1 MADKSAFDYVN
12 EIWSIANYVR
22 DVIRPADYNKL
33 ILPFAVLRRF
43 ECALEPTREAV
54 SRRVAKGTWGD
65 DDPMYCALSGHCFYN
80 VTSFTLSNLGATK
93 TCDALMAYIN
103 GFSANA
109 REVLQRFEM
118 RQTCEKLDEKGML
131 YEVCTRFADFDL
143 GPDAVSDRMMTD
155 IYEHL
160 IQKYGEEISQDA
172 EDFMTPKDVARL
184 ATALLFANEDTLLNA
199 DDGAIRSLYD
209 GSCGTCGF
217 ICDALDQLDEWHE
230 KGHFKS
236 PTKIVPYGQE
246 LEDATWAMGKAALML
261 RNIAGGSGDV
271 LDQMTDLSAG
281 IMRGDTL
288 DDDKFAD
295 RTFHYQLTNPPYGK
309 EWRKEQPGVFDEMK
323 NGFGGRFGAGKPD
336 IDDGSMLFMQNVAA
350 KMAPVGEGGG
360 KAAIVLSGSPLFNG
374 DAGSGPSSIRRWL
387 FSEDLVDCI
396 VKLPTEIFFR
406 TGIATYIWALN
417 NHKPDNRKG
426 YVQLIDASEEKTS
439 LRKTQG
445 NKHYEIS
452 EDQAAWIVRTYV
464 DGHDH
469 GKSAM
474 VPIEDFMFRKVTTQ
488 RPLRVFIEPEGSRT
502 DELFT
507 LSAPMK
513 KLTEASRAVLRT
525 WAEQNEGNSLE
536 YSDVVSSVE
545 ELHKKIEKPKPPKAD
560 LVAAFVKV
568 FGRRDP
574 SAEPALD
581 AKGNPVFDPELKDT
595 ENVPI
600 GMDIGDYMASEVLPY
615 APDAVVDQSVV
626 DEPKLDKKTGL
637 TSNPLGDGEVGVVGT
652 SISFNR
658 YFYKY
663 EKLRAPEV
671 IAKEILELEDGLGEL
686 MRGFLA

>member
-1 MADKSAFDYVN
+1 MADKTAFDYVN

-43 ECALEPTREAV
+43 ECALEPTRAAV
-54 SRRVAKGTWGD
+54 SRQAAKGVWDD
-65 DDPMYCALSGHCFYN
+65 DDPKYCALSGHCFYN

-103 GFSANA
+103 GFSVNA

-131 YEVCTRFADFDL
+131 YEVCTRFSGFDL
-143 GPDAVSDRMMTD
+143 GPETVSDRMMTD

-160 IQKYGEEISQDA
+160 IQRYGEEISQDA

-199 DDGAIRSLYD
+199 DNGDIRTLYD

-217 ICDALDQLDEWHE
+217 ICDALDQLDEWHD

-281 IMRGDTL
+281 IM
-288 DDDKFAD
+288 
-295 RTFHYQLTNPPYGK
+295 
-309 EWRKEQPGVFDEMK
+309 
-323 NGFGGRFGAGKPD
+323 
-336 IDDGSMLFMQNVAA
+336 
-350 KMAPVGEGGG
+350 
-360 KAAIVLSGSPLFNG
+360 LSGSPLFNG
-374 DAGSGPSSIRRWL
+374 DAGSGPSGIRRWL

-396 VKLPTEIFFR
+396 VKLPTEIFYR
-406 TGIATYIWALN
+406 TGIATYIWVLN
-417 NHKPDNRKG
+417 NHKPENRKG
-426 YVQLIDASEEKTS
+426 YVQLIDASEEKTA
-439 LRKTQG
+439 LRKSQG
-445 NKHYEIS
+445 NKRYEIG

-469 GKSAM
+469 GRSVI
-474 VPIEDFMFRKVTTQ
+474 VPVENFMYRKVTTQ
-488 RPLRVFIEPEGSRT
+488 RPLRVVIEPSVDGL
-502 DELFT
+502 DALFT
-507 LSAPMK
+507 LSKPME
-513 KLTEASRAVLRT
+513 KLSDASRAAIRSWV
-525 WAEQNEGNSLE
+525 EKNEGASLT
-536 YSDVVSSVE
+536 YSEVLAATE
-545 ELHKKIEKPKPPKAD
+545 KLHKAIEKPKPQKAALAD
-560 LVAAFVKV
+560 ALVKV

-574 SAEPALD
+574 SATPAID

-600 GMDIGDYMASEVLPY
+600 GMEINDYMATEVLPY
-615 APDAVVDQSVV
+615 APDAVVDESVK
-626 DEPKLDKKTGL
+626 DEPKYDAKSGL
-637 TSNPLGDGEVGVVGT
+637 TANPLGDGGVGVVGT
-652 SISFNR
+652 TISFNR

-663 EKLRAPEV
+663 EKPRDPQV

>member
-1 MADKSAFDYVN
+1 MAEKSAFDYVN
-12 EIWSIANYVR
+12 EIWGIANYVR

-43 ECALEPTREAV
+43 ECALDATRAAV
-54 SRRVAKGTWGD
+54 SRQAAKGVWDD
-65 DDPMYCALSGHCFYN
+65 DDPKYCAISGHCFYN

-131 YEVCTRFADFDL
+131 YEVCTRFASFDL
-143 GPDAVSDRMMTD
+143 GPESVSDRMMTD

-160 IQKYGEEISQDA
+160 IQRYGEEISQDA

-199 DDGAIRSLYD
+199 DNGDIRTLYD

-217 ICDALDQLDEWHE
+217 ICDALDQLDEWHDR
-230 KGHFKS
+230 GHFSS

-281 IMRGDTL
+281 IMLGDTL
-288 DDDKFAD
+288 DDDRFEG
-295 RTFHYQLTNPPYGK
+295 RTFNYQLTNPPYGK
-309 EWRKEQPGVFDEMK
+309 EWKKEKEKVLDEASK
-323 NGFGGRFGAGKPD
+323 GFEKRFGAGVPS
-336 IDDGSMLFMQNVAA
+336 IDDGSMLFLQNVAA
-350 KMAPVGEGGG
+350 KMAPAEEGGG

-374 DAGSGPSSIRRWL
+374 DAGSGPSNIRRWL
-387 FSEDLVDCI
+387 FHEDLVDCI

-406 TGIATYIWALN
+406 TGIATYVWVLN
-417 NHKPDNRKG
+417 NHKPENRKG
-426 YVQLIDASEEKTS
+426 YVQLIDASEEKTA
-439 LRKTQG
+439 LRKSQG
-445 NKHYEIS
+445 NKRYEIG
-452 EDQAAWIVRTYV
+452 EEQAAWIVRTYV

-469 GKSAM
+469 GKSVV
-474 VPIEDFMFRKVTTQ
+474 VPVEDFMYRKVTTQ
-488 RPLRVFIEPEGSRT
+488 RPLLVSIEPTPEKL
-502 DELFT
+502 DELFS
-507 LSAPMK
+507 LSKPME
-513 KLTEASRAVLRT
+513 KLTEESRAAIRS
-525 WAEQNEGNSLE
+525 WAAANEGDALTYAQLLKDVNGLFKRLE
-536 YSDVVSSVE
+536 N
-545 ELHKKIEKPKPPKAD
+545 PKPQKTKLAEA
-560 LVAAFVKV
+560 LVKV
-568 FGRRDP
+568 FGRQDP
-574 SAEPALD
+574 SAEPAVD
-581 AKGNPVFDPELKDT
+581 AKGNPVFDPELRDS

-600 GMDIGDYMASEVLPY
+600 GMGVDEYMESEVLPY
-615 APDAVVDQSVV
+615 APDAVVDESVV
-626 DEPKLDKKTGL
+626 DEKG
-637 TSNPLGDGEVGVVGT
+637 PLADGKVGQVGT

-663 EKLRAPEV
+663 EIPRDPGI

>member
-1 MADKSAFDYVN
+1 MADKTAFDYVN

-43 ECALEPTREAV
+43 ECALEPTRAVV
-54 SRRVAKGTWGD
+54 SRQAAKGVWDD
-65 DDPMYCALSGHCFYN
+65 DDPKYCALSGHCFYN

-131 YEVCTRFADFDL
+131 YEVCTRFSGFDL
-143 GPDAVSDRMMTD
+143 GPETVSDRMMTD

-160 IQKYGEEISQDA
+160 IQRYGEEISQDA

-199 DDGAIRSLYD
+199 DNGDIRTLYD

-217 ICDALDQLDEWHE
+217 ICDALDQLDEWHD

-271 LDQMTDLSAG
+271 LDQMSDLSAG
-281 IMRGDTL
+281 IMLGDTL
-288 DDDKFAD
+288 DDDRFEG
-295 RTFHYQLTNPPYGK
+295 RTFNYQLTNPPYGK
-309 EWRKEQPGVFDEMK
+309 EWRKEQDGVVEEAQR
-323 NGFGGRFGAGKPD
+323 GFGGRFGAGLPS

-350 KMAPVGEGGG
+350 KMAPPKEGGG

-374 DAGSGPSSIRRWL
+374 DAGSGPSGICRWL

-396 VKLPTEIFFR
+396 VKLPTDIFYR
-406 TGIATYIWALN
+406 TGIATYIWVLN
-417 NHKPDNRKG
+417 NHKPENRKG
-426 YVQLIDASEEKTS
+426 YVQLIDASEEKTV
-439 LRKTQG
+439 LRKSQG
-445 NKHYEIS
+445 NKRYEVGG
-452 EDQAAWIVRTYV
+452 EQAAWIVRTYV

-469 GKSAM
+469 GKSVI
-474 VPIEDFMFRKVTTQ
+474 VPVEDFMYRKVTTQ
-488 RPLRVFIEPEGSRT
+488 RPLRVFVEPKGEKAE
-502 DELFT
+502 ELFS
-507 LSAPMK
+507 LNKPMG
-513 KLTEASRAVLRT
+513 KLTETSRGILRD
-525 WAEQNEGNSLE
+525 WAKENEGESLE
-536 YSDVVSSVE
+536 YAEVVSAADDI
-545 ELHKKIEKPKPPKAD
+545 HKKLEKPKPQKAALID
-560 LVAAFVKV
+560 AIVKV
-568 FGRRDP
+568 FGRQDP
-574 SAEPALD
+574 SAEPAVD
-581 AKGNPVFDPELKDT
+581 AKGNPVFDPELRDS
-595 ENVPI
+595 ENVPL
-600 GMDIGDYMASEVLPY
+600 GMDIDDYMASEVLPY
-615 APDAVVDQSVV
+615 TPDAVVDASVI
-626 DEPKLDKKTGL
+626 DEPRFDKKTGL
-637 TSNPLGDGEVGVVGT
+637 TSNPLGDGGVGVVGT

-663 EKLRAPEV
+663 EKPRDPEV
-671 IAKEILELEDGLGEL
+671 IAKEILELENGLGEL

>member
-1 MADKSAFDYVN
+1 MADKTAFDYVN

-43 ECALEPTREAV
+43 ECALEPTRAAV
-54 SRRVAKGTWGD
+54 SRQAAKGVWDD
-65 DDPMYCALSGHCFYN
+65 DDPKYCALSGHCFYN

-103 GFSANA
+103 GFSVNA

-131 YEVCTRFADFDL
+131 YEVCTRFSGFDL
-143 GPDAVSDRMMTD
+143 GPETVSDRMMTD

-160 IQKYGEEISQDA
+160 IQRYGEEISQDA

-199 DDGAIRSLYD
+199 DNGDIRTLYD
-209 GSCGTCGF
+209 DRFEG
-217 ICDALDQLDEWHE
+217 
-230 KGHFKS
+230 
-236 PTKIVPYGQE
+236 
-246 LEDATWAMGKAALML
+246 
-261 RNIAGGSGDV
+261 
-271 LDQMTDLSAG
+271 
-281 IMRGDTL
+281 
-288 DDDKFAD
+288 
-295 RTFHYQLTNPPYGK
+295 RTFNYQLTNPPYGK
-309 EWRKEQPGVFDEMK
+309 EWKKEKDAVLEEMGRGFD
-323 NGFGGRFGAGKPD
+323 GRFGAGKPD

-350 KMAPVGEGGG
+350 KMAPPKEGGG

-374 DAGSGPSSIRRWL
+374 DAGSGPSGIRRWL

-396 VKLPTEIFFR
+396 VKLPTEIFYR
-406 TGIATYIWALN
+406 TGIATYIWVLN
-417 NHKPDNRKG
+417 NHKPENRKG
-426 YVQLIDASEEKTS
+426 YVQLIDASEEKTA
-439 LRKTQG
+439 LRKSQG
-445 NKHYEIS
+445 NKRYEIG

-469 GKSAM
+469 GRSVI
-474 VPIEDFMFRKVTTQ
+474 VPVENFMYRKVTTQ
-488 RPLRVFIEPEGSRT
+488 RPLRVVIEPSVDGL
-502 DELFT
+502 DALFT
-507 LSAPMK
+507 LSKPME
-513 KLTEASRAVLRT
+513 KLSDASRAAIRSWV
-525 WAEQNEGNSLE
+525 EKNEGASLT
-536 YSDVVSSVE
+536 YSEVLAATE
-545 ELHKKIEKPKPPKAD
+545 KLHKAIEKPKPQKAALAD
-560 LVAAFVKV
+560 ALVKV

-574 SAEPALD
+574 SATPAID

-600 GMDIGDYMASEVLPY
+600 GMEINDYMATEVLPY
-615 APDAVVDQSVV
+615 APDAVVDESVK
-626 DEPKLDKKTGL
+626 DEPKYDAKSGL
-637 TSNPLGDGEVGVVGT
+637 TANPLGDGGVGVVGT
-652 SISFNR
+652 TISFNR

-663 EKLRAPEV
+663 EKPRDPQV

>member
-1 MADKSAFDYVN
+1 MAEKTAFDYVN
-12 EIWSIANYVR
+12 EIWGIANYVR

-54 SRRVAKGTWGD
+54 CKRVAKGTWAD
-65 DDPMYCALSGHCFYN
+65 DDPKYCGVSGHCFYN
-80 VTSFTLSNLGATK
+80 VTSFSLSNLGAVN
-93 TCDALMAYIN
+93 TCDALMAYVN

-131 YEVCTRFADFDL
+131 YEVCTRFAGFDL
-143 GPDAVSDRMMTD
+143 GPAAVSDRMMTD

-160 IQKYGEEISQDA
+160 IQRYGEEISQDA

-199 DDGAIRSLYD
+199 DKGDIRTLYD

-217 ICDALDQLDEWHE
+217 ICDALDQLDEWHG

-281 IMRGDTL
+281 VMLGDTL
-288 DDDKFAD
+288 DDDRFD
-295 RTFHYQLTNPPYGK
+295 GRTFNYQLTNPPYGK
-309 EWRKEQPGVFDEMK
+309 EWKKEKDKVLDEASK
-323 NGFGGRFGAGKPD
+323 GFEKRFGAGVPS
-336 IDDGSMLFMQNVAA
+336 IDDGSMLFLQNVAA
-350 KMAPVGEGGG
+350 KMAPVEEGGG

-374 DAGSGPSSIRRWL
+374 DAGSGPSNIRRWL
-387 FSEDLVDCI
+387 FHEDLVDCI

-406 TGIATYIWALN
+406 TGIATYVWVLN
-417 NHKPDNRKG
+417 NHKPENRKG
-426 YVQLIDASEEKTS
+426 YVQLIDASEEKTA
-439 LRKTQG
+439 LRKGQG
-445 NKHYEIS
+445 NKRYEIG
-452 EDQAAWIVRTYV
+452 EEQAAWIVRTYV

-469 GKSAM
+469 GKSVV
-474 VPIEDFMFRKVTTQ
+474 VPVEDFMFRKVTTQ
-488 RPLRVFIEPEGSRT
+488 RPLRVVIEPDSSRL
-502 DELFT
+502 EKLFS
-507 LSAPMK
+507 LSKPME
-513 KLTEASRAVLRT
+513 KLTESSRDAIRAWV
-525 WAEQNEGNSLE
+525 EVNEGATLT
-536 YSDVVSSVE
+536 YSEVLALVDK
-545 ELHKKIEKPKPPKAD
+545 LHKTIEKPKPQKAA
-560 LVAAFVKV
+560 LVDAIVKV

-574 SAEPALD
+574 SAEPA
-581 AKGNPVFDPELKDT
+581 AGVRGNPVFDAELKDF
-595 ENVPI
+595 ENVPL
-600 GMDIGDYMASEVLPY
+600 GMDIDDYMASEVLPY
-615 APDAVVDQSVV
+615 APDAVVDESVK
-626 DEPKLDKKTGL
+626 DEPKFDAKSGL
-637 TSNPLGDGEVGVVGT
+637 TANPLGDGEIGVVGT

-663 EKLRAPEV
+663 ERPRDPEV
-671 IAKEILELEDGLGEL
+671 IAKEILELESGLGEL

>member
-1 MADKSAFDYVN
+1 MADKTAFDYVN

-43 ECALEPTREAV
+43 ECALEPTRAAV
-54 SRRVAKGTWGD
+54 SRQAAKGVWDD
-65 DDPMYCALSGHCFYN
+65 DDPKYCALSGHCFYN

-103 GFSANA
+103 GFSVNA

-131 YEVCTRFADFDL
+131 YEVCTRFSGFDL
-143 GPDAVSDRMMTD
+143 GPETVSDRMMTD

-160 IQKYGEEISQDA
+160 IQRYGEEISQDA

-199 DDGAIRSLYD
+199 DNGDIRTLYD

-217 ICDALDQLDEWHE
+217 ICDALDQLDEWHD

-281 IMRGDTL
+281 IMLGDTL
-288 DDDKFAD
+288 DDDRFEG
-295 RTFHYQLTNPPYGK
+295 RTFNYQLTNPPYGK
-309 EWRKEQPGVFDEMK
+309 EWKKEKDAVLEEMGRGFD
-323 NGFGGRFGAGKPD
+323 GRFGAGKPD

-350 KMAPVGEGGG
+350 KMAPPKEGGG

-374 DAGSGPSSIRRWL
+374 DAGSGPSGIRRWL

-396 VKLPTEIFFR
+396 VKLPTEIFYR
-406 TGIATYIWALN
+406 TGIATYIWVLN
-417 NHKPDNRKG
+417 NHKPEN
-426 YVQLIDASEEKTS
+426 
-439 LRKTQG
+439 
-445 NKHYEIS
+445 
-452 EDQAAWIVRTYV
+452 
-464 DGHDH
+464 
-469 GKSAM
+469 
-474 VPIEDFMFRKVTTQ
+474 RKVTTQ
-488 RPLRVFIEPEGSRT
+488 RPLRVVIEPSVDGL
-502 DELFT
+502 DALFT
-507 LSAPMK
+507 LSKPME
-513 KLTEASRAVLRT
+513 KLSDASRAAIRSWV
-525 WAEQNEGNSLE
+525 EKNEGASLT
-536 YSDVVSSVE
+536 YSEVLAATE
-545 ELHKKIEKPKPPKAD
+545 KLHKAIEKPKPQKAALAD
-560 LVAAFVKV
+560 ALVKV

-574 SAEPALD
+574 SATPAID

-600 GMDIGDYMASEVLPY
+600 GMEINDYMATEVLPY
-615 APDAVVDQSVV
+615 APDAVVDESVK
-626 DEPKLDKKTGL
+626 DEPKYDAKSGL
-637 TSNPLGDGEVGVVGT
+637 TANPLGDGGVGVVGT
-652 SISFNR
+652 TISFNR

-663 EKLRAPEV
+663 EKPRDPQV

>member
-1 MADKSAFDYVN
+1 MADKTAFDYVN

-43 ECALEPTREAV
+43 ECALEPTRAAV
-54 SRRVAKGTWGD
+54 SRQAAKGVWDD
-65 DDPMYCALSGHCFYN
+65 DDPKYCALSGHCFYN

-103 GFSANA
+103 GFSVNA

-131 YEVCTRFADFDL
+131 YEVCTRFSGFDL
-143 GPDAVSDRMMTD
+143 GPETVSDRMMTD

-160 IQKYGEEISQDA
+160 IQRYGEEISQDA

-199 DDGAIRSLYD
+199 DNGDIRTLYD

-217 ICDALDQLDEWHE
+217 ICDALDQLDEWHD

-281 IMRGDTL
+281 IMLGDTL
-288 DDDKFAD
+288 DDDRFEG
-295 RTFHYQLTNPPYGK
+295 RTFNYQLTNPPYGK
-309 EWRKEQPGVFDEMK
+309 EWKKEKDAVLEEMGRGFD
-323 NGFGGRFGAGKPD
+323 GRFGAGKPD

-350 KMAPVGEGGG
+350 KMAPPKEGGG

-374 DAGSGPSSIRRWL
+374 DAGSGPSGIRRWL

-396 VKLPTEIFFR
+396 VKLPTEIFYR
-406 TGIATYIWALN
+406 TGIATYIWVLN
-417 NHKPDNRKG
+417 NHKPENRKG
-426 YVQLIDASEEKTS
+426 YVQLIDASEEKTA
-439 LRKTQG
+439 LRKSQG
-445 NKHYEIS
+445 NKRYEIG

-469 GKSAM
+469 GRSVI
-474 VPIEDFMFRKVTTQ
+474 VPVENFMYRKVTTQ
-488 RPLRVFIEPEGSRT
+488 RRCALSLSPRSMGWMPSLPSASPWRSCRTRAAPPFAPGLRRTRAPRSHTARSWLRPRSFTKRSKSPSHRRPPSPTPSSRSSDVETRPRLPQSMRRAIRCSTPSSRT
-502 DELFT
+502 RRTFQSAWKSTTTWRPRCCPT
-507 LSAPMK
+507 LP
-513 KLTEASRAVLRT
+513 TP
-525 WAEQNEGNSLE
+525 WW
-536 YSDVVSSVE
+536 
-545 ELHKKIEKPKPPKAD
+545 
-560 LVAAFVKV
+560 
-568 FGRRDP
+568 
-574 SAEPALD
+574 
-581 AKGNPVFDPELKDT
+581 
-595 ENVPI
+595 
-600 GMDIGDYMASEVLPY
+600 
-615 APDAVVDQSVV
+615 
-626 DEPKLDKKTGL
+626 
-637 TSNPLGDGEVGVVGT
+637 TSP
-652 SISFNR
+652 
-658 YFYKY
+658 
-663 EKLRAPEV
+663 
-671 IAKEILELEDGLGEL
+671 
-686 MRGFLA
+686 